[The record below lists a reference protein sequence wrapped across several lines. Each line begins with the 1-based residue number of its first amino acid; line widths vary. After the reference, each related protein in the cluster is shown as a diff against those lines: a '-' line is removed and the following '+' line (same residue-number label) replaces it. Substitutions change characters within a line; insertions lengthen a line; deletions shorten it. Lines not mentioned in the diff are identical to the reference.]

1 VESVMGK
8 AKIAQG
14 LCDSEEMRP
23 YLREITLT
31 EARRRLSSILREI
44 EAEPNVGYQIRVRDK
59 VVAELRS
66 PASNRAYVNSGEAL
80 LRFAREAEKLMRGVP
95 RKRDSVTSENLK
107 EYLYGK
113 RSPLLGRK
121 RS

>member
-1 VESVMGK
+1 MGK

>member
-1 VESVMGK
+1 MPPE
-8 AKIAQG
+8 
-14 LCDSEEMRP
+14 
-23 YLREITLT
+23 LRDINLS

-44 EAEPNVGYQIRVRDK
+44 EAAPEVGYQIRVRDK

-66 PASNRAYVNSGEAL
+66 PASQRGYGEAGEAM
-80 LRFAREAEKLMRGVP
+80 LRAARKAEKIMRKSP
-95 RKRDSVTSENLK
+95 RKKDSVTSENYK

-121 RS
+121 QA